1 MQTKKELYSGDDLKF
16 SQDEKNLIVW
26 AVRVETR
33 TAISQI
39 SQDILPDVHERA
51 EALKA
56 ILEKMD
62 SAGWGYPSDYSGE
75 NYQ

>member
-1 MQTKKELYSGDDLKF
+1 MQTKTELYSGDDLKF

-26 AVRVETR
+26 AVRVEAR
-33 TAISQI
+33 AAI

-51 EALKA
+51 EALKV
-56 ILEKMD
+56 ILDKME
-62 SAGWGYPSDYSGE
+62 SAGWGYPSDYSRE